1 MGQWKKIEENK
12 MALRL
17 FDKGELSMGKIA
29 EIVGVGRD
37 TVHRWISENREKEKV
52 AGGIYST
59 SKIKLMKEA
68 FTFFDEGLSYTEV
81 SKRLSV
87 SITAAKLWRE
97 RNERN
102 KNNIYPSDFDDNDIL
117 DLLREGF
124 SPYKIQIKTGWS
136 ITRINKIKLYVEKE
150 DMI

>member
-1 MGQWKKIEENK
+1 
-12 MALRL
+12 
-17 FDKGELSMGKIA
+17 
-29 EIVGVGRD
+29 
-37 TVHRWISENREKEKV
+37 
-52 AGGIYST
+52 
-59 SKIKLMKEA
+59 MKEA